1 MQLFHVDIVNRNV
14 RFRRLM
20 RGQPRSL
27 PHNVAGGHNS
37 YGAVH
42 KVVGGDAA
50 PCNKQIIDAFGRQYS
65 VGNAVAFAFFVFVE
79 SVEIPAVFYRLHKL
93 IALGG
98 AECLSA

>member
-20 RGQPRSL
+20 RCQPRSL

-50 PCNKQIIDAFGRQYS
+50 PCNKQIVDAFGRQYS

-79 SVEIPAVFYRLHKL
+79 SVEIPAVFFVFGN
-93 IALGG
+93 IAARG
-98 AECLSA
+98 